1 MSQFPTARWVAF
13 QALWQ
18 ITRQAAYT
26 DVALNRALQQAS
38 PNKTTQHKNT
48 EQKNARQRLNPQD
61 RGLVTELV
69 YGCVRRQRTLDAL
82 LDQLGKR
89 PATQQP
95 PKLRLVLHLG
105 LYQLRYLDHVPPS
118 AAVNTSVDLAKALQL
133 KRLAGVVNGM
143 LRQYLRATERG
154 ATEGGATEEGS
165 DILQLPSDP
174 VARLGV
180 THSFPDWLIAQ
191 WSQDY
196 GWEQTEQ
203 LCDWFNQPAAIDLRV
218 NLLQTTRSQLQADL
232 KAAGVL
238 AQPMAAA
245 PQSLRL
251 VSSPG
256 AIPQLPG
263 FNAGHWTVQESSAQL
278 VAHLL
283 DPKPGETVIDACAA
297 PGGKTTHIAE
307 LMQNQGEIIAC
318 DRTPHRLKKVT
329 ANAKRLQ
336 LTNIKTHQGDST
348 QITHWL
354 GDRILL
360 DVPCS
365 GLGTLHCHPDIR
377 WRQTPE
383 SIAELATL
391 QNQLLNQASTWLK
404 PGGRLVYATC
414 TLNPQ
419 ENEAV
424 IEQFLA
430 THPGWAIV
438 PPEAEQF
445 APFRCPEGWLKVL
458 PHHHQMDGFFMVA
471 LAVP

>member
-1 MSQFPTARWVAF
+1 MNSPQFPTARWVAF

-18 ITRQAAYT
+18 ITRQDAYT

-38 PNKTTQHKNT
+38 QNKNT
-48 EQKNARQRLNPQD
+48 EQRLNPQD

-82 LDQLGKR
+82 IDQLGKR
-89 PATQQP
+89 PAAQQP
-95 PKLRLVLHLG
+95 PKLRLVMHLG

-133 KRLAGVVNGM
+133 KKLAGVVNGM
-143 LRQYLRATERG
+143 LRQYLRATEG
-154 ATEGGATEEGS
+154 QS
-165 DILQLPSDP
+165 DILKLPTDP
-174 VARLGV
+174 VAWLGV
-180 THSFPDWLIAQ
+180 KHSFPNWLIAQ

-196 GWEQTEQ
+196 GLEQTEQ
-203 LCDWFNQPAAIDLRV
+203 FCDWFNQPATIDLRV
-218 NLLQTTRSQLQADL
+218 NPLQTTRSQLQTDL

-238 AQPMAAA
+238 AQPVAAA
-245 PQSLRL
+245 PQALRL

-256 AIPQLPG
+256 AIPKLPG

-278 VAHLL
+278 VTHLL
-283 DPKPGETVIDACAA
+283 DPQPGETVIDACAA

-336 LTNIKTHQGDST
+336 LEIVTTHNGDST
-348 QITHWL
+348 QITHWR
-354 GDRILL
+354 GDRVLL

-365 GLGTLHCHPDIR
+365 GLGTLHRHPDIR

-383 SIAELATL
+383 TIAELATL
-391 QNQLLNQASTWLK
+391 QTQLLNQASTWLK
-404 PGGRLVYATC
+404 PGGHLVYATC

-424 IEQFLA
+424 IKQFLA
-430 THPGWAIV
+430 THPDWAIA

-458 PHHHQMDGFFMVA
+458 PHQHHMDGFFMVA
-471 LAVP
+471 LVQGSE